1 MSKTRVVGVVV
12 AAGLSLAGCAS
23 VSQARSDRAAVASAA
38 AEAPVKVVYHFT
50 QGVDEAGRGLGNI
63 RNHLAADP
71 QARIVVVGNRPG
83 IDFMLAGATDKN
95 GAPFDAAI
103 SELKARG
110 VEFRLCRNTI
120 TSRKIDPS
128 TINPEVS
135 VIPSGVAEAARLQ
148 FREGYSYLRP

>member
-1 MSKTRVVGVVV
+1 MSRWTVLGV
-12 AAGLSLAGCAS
+12 ALSASISLAGCGT
-23 VSQARSDRAAVASAA
+23 VAGTPEAKSAT
-38 AEAPVKVVYHFT
+38 APVKVVYHFT
-50 QGVDEAGRGLGNI
+50 HGVDEASRGLGNI

-71 QARIVVVGNRPG
+71 QAKIVVVSNGPG

-95 GAPFDAAI
+95 GAPFDASI
-103 SELKARG
+103 SELKSRR
-110 VEFRLCRNTI
+110 VDFRACRNTL

-148 FREGYSYLRP
+148 SREAYSYLRP